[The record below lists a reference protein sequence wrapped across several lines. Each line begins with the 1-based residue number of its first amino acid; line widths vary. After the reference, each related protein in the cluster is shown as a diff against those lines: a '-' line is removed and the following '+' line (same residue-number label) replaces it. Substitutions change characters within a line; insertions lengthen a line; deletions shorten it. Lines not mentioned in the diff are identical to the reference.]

1 MKIKLLTVFAAIAII
16 IPFSII
22 IGQGMLE
29 DEIKDAITQTIDSF
43 DGKELSSIDN
53 LQFGDHYT
61 FVLSPELDEILAHP
75 NQNLVGTEPT
85 GVNNANFPVDKIIDR
100 LEDDGNVWIEYEFL
114 NPDNDKVQHKR
125 ALLVLE
131 NNLVFGSGYYLP
143 FS

>member
-1 MKIKLLTVFAAIAII
+1 MKIKLLTIITVIAII

-29 DEIKDAITQTIDSF
+29 GEIKDAVTQTIESF

-61 FVLSPELDEILAHP
+61 FVLSPELDEILVHP

-85 GVNNANFPVDKIIDR
+85 GVNNANFSVDKIIDR
-100 LEDDGNVWIEYEFL
+100 LEEDGNVWIEYEFL

>member
-1 MKIKLLTVFAAIAII
+1 
-16 IPFSII
+16 
-22 IGQGMLE
+22 MLE

-114 NPDNDKVQHKR
+114 NPDNNKVQHKR